1 MAICPPA
8 GKGAF
13 HLVSCHCIFQ
23 KRVREWERKPVNM
36 TKHHVNK
43 TLKHYCSFIVTIPE
57 SKKVVYQWR
66 HELPW
71 SHTTH
76 MFCSETPRLRNDI
89 LCGKDAR
96 ADISD
101 FKEHPKKITGSK
113 ILTKCAFTSSCS
125 SHSGDW
131 NAPLS
136 ERAALFRRH
145 YGGRKLKWWMCLL
158 ISCTY
163 KEKKCVRK
171 LFALNGS
178 PRALTQTVHRP
189 VALIPPTLNWTLSFR
204 ILFPS
209 CEIKVI
215 RSVSRG
221 PRLWRKCK
229 YVPVVCVYLMKSGGE
244 SRGGEW
250 RRSRGHICGANFL
263 SWQLER
269 GEKSSRRGEML
280 EGNEE

>member
-1 MAICPPA
+1 MQNTASSTASFLAICFVDLLQWRTQDVLGAGVEKIKRAPAVSQCTGKSWYIFAEVRAVYHILSTGGASRMAICPPA

-43 TLKHYCSFIVTIPE
+43 TLKHYCSFFVTIPE

-71 SHTTH
+71 SHSTH

-163 KEKKCVRK
+163 KEKKCVR
-171 LFALNGS
+171 
-178 PRALTQTVHRP
+178 
-189 VALIPPTLNWTLSFR
+189 
-204 ILFPS
+204 
-209 CEIKVI
+209 
-215 RSVSRG
+215 
-221 PRLWRKCK
+221 
-229 YVPVVCVYLMKSGGE
+229 
-244 SRGGEW
+244 
-250 RRSRGHICGANFL
+250 
-263 SWQLER
+263 
-269 GEKSSRRGEML
+269 
-280 EGNEE
+280 